1 MPKIGNYVQRDYHS
15 KFRSQRK
22 SKWTGFNKS
31 WGARR
36 GNSIQKGQQLR
47 SQLANSV
54 NTINIQMVQ
63 QQALSTMQNRYSP
76 QATYASPTAVSARIN
91 MVV

>member
-1 MPKIGNYVQRDYHS
+1 MPKIGNYVQRDYHN

-22 SKWTGFNKS
+22 SKWKGFNKS

-47 SQLANSV
+47 SQLATSV
-54 NTINIQMVQ
+54 TSINTQMLQ
-63 QQALSTMQNRYSP
+63 QQTLNTMQNRYSP

-91 MVV
+91 MLV